1 MKRILSVLTCLSA
14 LIVQA
19 YEVALD
25 SYDTRKSDGNEARR
39 DRRRE
44 HVIDTLVKHISDTDI
59 MIVENRTDEMWRDK
73 EDGKIDYLLSYTLKV
88 KPVRFC
94 TFVKGNERLSAGT
107 ILYLY
112 ENKYRSGLVGPSIRT
127 IAPLPK
133 GDPRRWPSYLPSLD
147 KGDMPRLVFVKKQQ
161 KYLKDYLFKLYWVG
175 SPIYD
180 DAMTLSEPDFMR
192 KYHLESV
199 FSNRVYRVMDEC
211 VFHVD
216 YPVPDLPETES
227 MKLNRHITDV
237 WKKRS
242 EEAVYT
248 TANTGLI
255 HLSPE
260 EISEIVYIAYRMD
273 KKSGGHKAYMEACAR
288 EPKVLLPMDEKK
300 PVFKTAIGIALR
312 DALRKKAEDEKEK
325 EVAKETPRTMDSESD
340 KDKK

>member
-1 MKRILSVLTCLSA
+1 
-14 LIVQA
+14 
-19 YEVALD
+19 
-25 SYDTRKSDGNEARR
+25 
-39 DRRRE
+39 
-44 HVIDTLVKHISDTDI
+44 
-59 MIVENRTDEMWRDK
+59 
-73 EDGKIDYLLSYTLKV
+73 
-88 KPVRFC
+88 
-94 TFVKGNERLSAGT
+94 
-107 ILYLY
+107 
-112 ENKYRSGLVGPSIRT
+112 
-127 IAPLPK
+127 
-133 GDPRRWPSYLPSLD
+133 
-147 KGDMPRLVFVKKQQ
+147 
-161 KYLKDYLFKLYWVG
+161 
-175 SPIYD
+175 
-180 DAMTLSEPDFMR
+180 MTLSEPDFMR

-248 TANTGLI
+248 TENTGLI

-273 KKSGGHKAYMEACAR
+273 KNSGGHKAYMEACAR